1 MEEHIILYTVH
12 HAHGESAQHPNMFR
26 LRHRGGRQIVMGD
39 VVDGFPIRGSGV
51 PLQIAFMTNSGKYL
65 VCKESNRHQAVPR
78 RAGTI
83 YCRVNSLDGRG
94 LERVAHLI
102 DQGKHGARAADA
114 EVEVRQCTKKQSSA
128 RAHLKMRMAPSRG
141 SRFCKL

>member
-51 PLQIAFMTNSGKYL
+51 PLQIAFMTSSGKYL

-78 RAGTI
+78 RVGTI
-83 YCRVNSLDGRG
+83 FCRVNSLDGRG

-102 DQGKHGARAADA
+102 DKGKHGARAADA
-114 EVEVRQCTKKQSSA
+114 EVEVQVETEAGGSGQKYSKKYGG
-128 RAHLKMRMAPSRG
+128 RT
-141 SRFCKL
+141 